1 MANDTAGLLGDLEA
15 PLAAF
20 TGGRSNKP
28 EHAHV
33 FHPKTVTRIVTR
45 IEALTLELLPIQV
58 DLDEITSPTSSIIT
72 KDVVEAFGSIAGDF
86 HPCLPFALLEARR
99 YFARQQRLNPSDSDE
114 NAGRKLACEAIARKL
129 VAATPIAEQYSL
141 LSKRFTVI
149 ESDGDESMPL
159 SALESAVDQHATFFL
174 SSNEAQRCV
183 FALWKGL
190 LVQKQMD
197 DGNIE
202 YQLYKTDADQQGFL
216 AHFDTTRI
224 AVPRYQFFIRVFFWI
239 IFVLC
244 YTIAIQT
251 PERGFGIEDSILYI
265 QLLGYLLEDLVKI
278 WKIGWWACI
287 SFWQVINFAI
297 YSLATVAFVYRCL
310 DLASLDDTKQ
320 AHYRMVAFQWLSV
333 AAPLVW
339 TKLLTVFDPLHFF
352 GVMLYVVWR
361 MLKESAVFCAL
372 LAIFAIGFGQAL
384 TGLDVADERRESTK
398 SVINSLLQAF
408 LGSPNFEM
416 YELGAFVGHIITEF
430 RSLAFSPPT
439 PAGETVGDSSYPFG
453 LIVYYLWSVMTLVI
467 LLNVLVA
474 LFSSSY
480 QECVDESEPTFL
492 AFFAGKTVSSIRAP
506 DSYPYPAPFNLV
518 ELFIIPLEFVISREA
533 YARIN
538 RVLMGT
544 LFFFPLWC
552 ISLFETRISPLRQS
566 DLEDLLREPD
576 DFQEPEEDPE
586 PYRNAAG
593 DDDPDNGEP
602 EGMEICRVS
611 FKDLKAR
618 MPNLERSVEGQI
630 LYEVLNLKS
639 QLTAL
644 RAELAELRDQKDKA
658 AALNGKA
665 GRVKDEARAA
675 KAEEGA

>member
-1 MANDTAGLLGDLEA
+1 MANDDTGGLLGDMEES
-15 PLAAF
+15 LATF
-20 TGGRSNKP
+20 TGGRNNKP
-28 EHAHV
+28 EHAHL
-33 FHPKTVTRIVTR
+33 FHPKTVSRIVTR

-58 DLDEITSPTSSIIT
+58 DLGEIMSPTSSIIT
-72 KDVVEAFGSIAGDF
+72 KDVIEAFGSIAGDF
-86 HPCLPFALLEARR
+86 HACLPFALLEARR

-129 VAATPIAEQYSL
+129 VARTPIAEQYSL

-202 YQLYKTDADQQGFL
+202 YQLYKAGADQQGFL
-216 AHFDTTRI
+216 AHFETSRI
-224 AVPRYQFFIRVFFWI
+224 AVPRYQFFLRVFFWI
-239 IFVLC
+239 IFVVS

-251 PERGFGIEDSILYI
+251 PERGFGIEDGVLYI

-278 WKIGWWACI
+278 YKIGWWACV

-297 YSLATVAFVYRCL
+297 YSLAAVAFVYRCFDLGTL
-310 DLASLDDTKQ
+310 DETKQ
-320 AHYRMVAFQWLSV
+320 AHYRMLSFQFLSV

-416 YELGAFVGHIITEF
+416 YDK
-430 RSLAFSPPT
+430 
-439 PAGETVGDSSYPFG
+439 GEKVGDSSYPFG

-518 ELFIIPLEFVISREA
+518 ELFIIPLEFVVSRET

-576 DFQEPEEDPE
+576 DFQSPEEDPE
-586 PYRNAAG
+586 PYRNAEG

-602 EGMEICRVS
+602 EGMKICRVS
-611 FKDLKAR
+611 FKELKER

-630 LYEVLNLKS
+630 LYEVLELKS

-644 RAELAELRDQKDKA
+644 RAELAELRDQQGKADK
-658 AALNGKA
+658 LNGKA
-665 GRVKDEARAA
+665 GKVKQEAREA
-675 KAEEGA
+675 KAAEEE